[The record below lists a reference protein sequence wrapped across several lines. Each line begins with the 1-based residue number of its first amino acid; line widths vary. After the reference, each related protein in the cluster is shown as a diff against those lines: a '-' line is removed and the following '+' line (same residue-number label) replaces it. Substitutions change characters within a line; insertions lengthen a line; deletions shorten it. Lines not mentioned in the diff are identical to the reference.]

1 MFGVR
6 ISDAHGTRPRHPSTV
21 DRQRPLRTSTGHL
34 IYSTSYY
41 ITMPVFCCSL
51 SLFLSVSSSSSS
63 SSSSFLPERCCFL
76 FSFILSSSD
85 PLGRQKKKK
94 RKKKKKERKKS
105 LHPFGGSPVA
115 SLSLIFAFRFG
126 FFVFFFLPFFRCR
139 SMAIKSNGLYPLPP
153 PHP

>member
-94 RKKKKKERKKS
+94 KKEEKKRTKKKSPPLWRVS
-105 LHPFGGSPVA
+105 CCVPVA
-115 SLSLIFAFRFG
+115 DFCLSVWVFRFL
-126 FFVFFFLPFFRCR
+126 FSSFFFGAVRWR
-139 SMAIKSNGLYPLPP
+139 
-153 PHP
+153 